1 MASEN
6 PEIAQAYWLGPRA
19 GCVLFDRNW
28 TDPRPPALVVDG
40 GALRVRDVR
49 PVAPDFLGR
58 FTGCYA
64 RDDGSIVFCQEAE
77 RHPQIDF
84 ARNPVQ
90 VAGLFN
96 RWGVDGPAEQWRL
109 RPRTLPDG
117 GVLWECAVPAD
128 RLHAGPEGVLFKFV
142 SADWHWL
149 IVLLHAPNAT
159 YDKDGNSNYRLEPQ
173 RTGRHAFRFEVEGG
187 RGLDGRHR
195 LALDGPGARR
205 RVPVVPGL
213 TFFDLATDRPLG
225 ARVEKDGS
233 GVASCPAGRE
243 TTVFRLFAPRATAA
257 SVETFAELDAP
268 KPQVHAMRLVEDELT
283 WEARVPGNLHGWFYH
298 LRVEGE
304 NDGVT
309 TRFDGSRRLLD
320 PWALATVGPA
330 GPGIVIDRGTLPRRE
345 AAGGFKPPYWHD
357 LIVVEGHVR
366 DLIAHAP
373 LELTADERLG
383 FRGLHKWIAREGSY
397 LRELGVNALEL
408 QPVAQS
414 EGATR
419 AAYDWGY
426 MPTNFF
432 SPSAHY
438 GADPARASQLGEL
451 RELVAECHRRGL
463 AVILDVVYNHVGEP
477 AALLFIDKF
486 YYFQVGD
493 RGEMANWSGCGNTV
507 RAGAAMAK
515 RLIIESLVHLVETCD
530 VDGFRFDL
538 AELLTVEVLREV
550 ERALKAV
557 KPAVI
562 LIAEPWSFRGSIAWR
577 LRSIGCAFWNDGFR
591 DFVAEYVRGRGDA
604 EGLRYFMKGSLDH
617 LSAWPA
623 QSVNYVESHDDRC
636 WLDRITEH
644 ARHDGR
650 NPTLDDIHRTH
661 LAFAILLTSIG
672 IPMVAAGQDFLRS
685 KHGLHN
691 TYRNGETNALDYTRL
706 QRFAST
712 HAYCRQW
719 IAFRRSTWGELLRL
733 WDRPGPG
740 YVRLFAREGA
750 PGAAILFNADRSRG
764 ARQILFAAN
773 PQPHGVD
780 LPVDGIPADGWQ
792 ELADRERFEF
802 HGLNRGR
809 LSAAERRLRLGPIDC
824 GLWVRHG

>member
-1 MASEN
+1 MASGR

-19 GCVLFDRNW
+19 GCVLLDRDW
-28 TDPRPPALVVDG
+28 TEPQPPALTLDAG
-40 GALRVRDVR
+40 TLRLRDVR
-49 PVAPDFLGR
+49 PAAPDFLGR
-58 FTGCYA
+58 FTGYYA
-64 RDDGSIVFCQEAE
+64 RDDRTVVFCQEAE

-90 VAGLFN
+90 VAGPFN
-96 RWGVDGPAEQWRL
+96 QWGREGPAEHWRL
-109 RPRTLPDG
+109 RPRPLPEG
-117 GVLWECAVPAD
+117 GVLWECAVPAE
-128 RLHAGPEGVLFKFV
+128 RLRAGPDGLLFKFV

-149 IVLLHAPNAT
+149 IVLLHAPNAA
-159 YDKDGNSNYRLEPQ
+159 YDSDGNTNYRFEPR
-173 RTGRHAFRFEVEGG
+173 RTGRHVFRFEVEGG

-195 LALDGPGARR
+195 LGRDEPGAGRG
-205 RVPVVPGL
+205 VPVVPGL
-213 TFFDLATDRPLG
+213 TFFDLASELPPG
-225 ARVEKDGS
+225 ARVEPSEPG
-233 GVASCPAGRE
+233 ALARLLGRE
-243 TTVFRLFAPRATAA
+243 NTVFRLFAPRAKAA
-257 SVETFAELDAP
+257 AVEVFQNLEAP
-268 KPQVHAMRLVEDELT
+268 RPQSHAMKLLPDELT
-283 WEARVPGNLHGWFYH
+283 WEARVPGNLHGWYYY

-304 NDGVT
+304 NDGRT
-309 TRFDGSRRLLD
+309 THFDGTRRLLD
-320 PWALATVGPA
+320 PWALATAGPA
-330 GPGIVIDRGTLPRRE
+330 GPGIVLDRATLPRRP
-345 AAGGFKPPYWHD
+345 AAGGFQPPHWHD

-366 DLIAHAP
+366 DLVAHAP
-373 LELTADERLG
+373 LDLTPEERLG
-383 FRGLHKWIAREGSY
+383 FRGLTQWIAREGSY
-397 LRELGVNALEL
+397 LPELGANALEL
-408 QPVAQS
+408 QPVTQS
-414 EGATR
+414 DGATR

-438 GADPARASQLGEL
+438 GADPARASQIAEL
-451 RELVAECHRRGL
+451 HELVATCHGRGL

-477 AALLFIDKF
+477 AALLFLDKF
-486 YYFQVGD
+486 YYLQTNDG
-493 RGEMANWSGCGNTV
+493 GELANWSGCGNTV

-515 RLIIESLVHLVETCD
+515 RLIIESLVHLVETFD

-550 ERALKAV
+550 ELALKAV
-557 KPAVI
+557 KPGII

-591 DFVAEYVRGRGDA
+591 DFLPEYVRGGGDA

-650 NPTLDDIHRTH
+650 NPTPNDVHRTH
-661 LAFAILLTSIG
+661 LALAILFSSIG
-672 IPMVAAGQDFLRS
+672 IPMLAAGQDFLRS

-691 TYRNGETNALDYTRL
+691 TYRHGEVNALAYGRL
-706 QRFAST
+706 ERFAAT
-712 HAYCRQW
+712 HAYVRQW

-740 YVRLFAREGA
+740 YVRLFAREGTT
-750 PGAAILFNADRSRG
+750 AAAVLFNADQSRG
-764 ARQILFAAN
+764 ARQMLFAVN
-773 PQPHGVD
+773 PRPDGTE
-780 LPVDGIPADGWQ
+780 LPVDGLRADGWQ
-792 ELADRERFEF
+792 ELADRERLDPR
-802 HGLNRGR
+802 GLNRGR
-809 LSAAERRLRLGPIDC
+809 LAAGERRLRLGPIDC